1 MSLTL
6 KGHVDYWIK
15 LSSESLLDMRAAVRS
30 GRRTNALFCGHLA
43 VEKVLKALCAVRR
56 VPANQIWGHNLYKL
70 ADAAG
75 LWAGLSDAQKVELA
89 TITTFNIEARYDDYK
104 RQFSIL
110 CTKQYVQQWVL
121 VVETWCGNLKQTIIQ
136 ERALLP
142 NNTPAI

>member
-15 LSSESLLDMRAAVRS
+15 LSSESTYDMRAALRS

-43 VEKVLKALCAVRR
+43 VEKILKALCAVRC
-56 VPANQIWGHNLYKL
+56 VPTDQIWGHNLFKL
-70 ADAAG
+70 ASLAG
-75 LWAGLSDAQKVELA
+75 LWVGLTVSQQTELA

-104 RQFSIL
+104 RQFTAL
-110 CTKQYVQQWVL
+110 CTKQYASQWVSII
-121 VVETWCGNLKQTIIQ
+121 EIWCKNIKQIVIQ

-142 NNTPAI
+142 NNKSAL